1 MKKCPFCGADIEEN
15 ARFCL
20 YCMQSLTGKEQIIS
34 HQKKKPQYLTII
46 AAIGL
51 SLVALAVVWFSIQT
65 ALRNRTPSDV
75 LPATET
81 AHTPAA
87 AVKENYI
94 DSSCTKTGSYDE
106 VVYCSVCSEE
116 IGRTKKTVDK
126 KPHDHNQKI
135 TTNEYLKTGATETSA
150 ALYYYS
156 CVCGEKGTSTFTVGS
171 ALEHTHDFSRRDI
184 ALRYQ
189 KSPDTCSSPAVYYHS
204 CTCGEK
210 GTTTFTYGAVIPH
223 KYNQKVAT
231 SEYLKTGATETSAA
245 VYYYS
250 CVCGEKGTSTFTV
263 GSALEHTHSFDQK
276 NTSLTYRKSIA
287 TCTEAAV
294 YYYSCSCGEK
304 GIQTFEY
311 GLPDEHDWDSNG
323 FCSACGIEEGGLT
336 FIKTG
341 DSYAVSG
348 YGGIRDSV
356 SIPAVYNGLPIT
368 SISTG
373 AFMQCTDL
381 TSIVIP
387 NSVTIIDELAFEG
400 CLGLASITFD
410 KNSQLTI
417 IGDFAFAGCTSLTSI
432 TLPSSLTSINRYA
445 FYNCTSLTSITVENG
460 NIKYHSSGNCLI
472 ETASKTLVVGCKNS
486 VIPTDGSV
494 ASIGEYA
501 FAACN
506 SPTSVTI
513 PNSVT
518 SIGYGAFDG
527 CTNLTSITVEK
538 GNNNYHV
545 SGNCLI
551 ETKSKTL
558 IKGFHNSV
566 IPTDGSVT
574 SIESDA
580 FSGCTS
586 LTSISIPDSVTSIG
600 YCAFSYCSKLQ
611 TINFGGTY
619 TQWYSMSKGA
629 YWNYKTPT
637 ITVYCTDGN
646 ITLTN

>member
-150 ALYYYS
+150 AL
-156 CVCGEKGTSTFTVGS
+156 
-171 ALEHTHDFSRRDI
+171 
-184 ALRYQ
+184 
-189 KSPDTCSSPAVYYHS
+189 
-204 CTCGEK
+204 
-210 GTTTFTYGAVIPH
+210 
-223 KYNQKVAT
+223 
-231 SEYLKTGATETSAA
+231 
-245 VYYYS
+245 YYYS

-586 LTSISIPDSVTSIG
+586 LTSISIPDSVTSIESDAFSGCTSLTSISIPDSVTSIG